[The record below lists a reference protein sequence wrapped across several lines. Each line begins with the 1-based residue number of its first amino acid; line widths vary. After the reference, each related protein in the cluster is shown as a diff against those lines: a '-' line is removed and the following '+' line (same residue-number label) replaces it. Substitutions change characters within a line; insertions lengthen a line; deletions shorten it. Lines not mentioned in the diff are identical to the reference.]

1 MRQIRR
7 VEEED
12 FWLIVAFQG
21 AKMRQKSGPVKEPA
35 EKVVKDIRRATR
47 RQFSA
52 EEKIRIVLE
61 GLRGEESIA
70 ELCRREGI
78 VQNLYYCWSKDFLEA
93 GKKRLAGDT
102 ARAATS
108 DEGSAPRGQRP
119 EGGCG
124 RTDPRKPSAQ
134 KKHDHGW
141 GVRGMRYSASEKAE
155 IIRLVEQSTLPVKR
169 TLEKLGIPRATFY
182 RWCDLYQSGGPEALG
197 DRSPRPGRVWNRVPD
212 VVRARIIR
220 LALDEPTLSPRELA
234 LRFTDMENY
243 FASEAS
249 VYRLLKAHDLIANP
263 AFIVMKAADEFK
275 DKTTAPNQLWQT
287 DFTYLKVIG
296 WGWFYLSTILDDFS
310 RYIIAWK
317 LCTTMKVEDVTAT
330 LDLALKA
337 SRLDQAK
344 VIHRPRLLSDNG
356 SSYIAADLAKWLDGQ
371 NMEHVRGA
379 PYHPMTQGK
388 IERWHQTLKNRIL
401 LENYYLP
408 GRLEAQIE
416 AFVVDYNHLRY
427 HESIGNL
434 TPADVYFGRGQT
446 ILIERERI
454 KRQTIA
460 NRRLLHRRQAA

>member
-1 MRQIRR
+1 
-7 VEEED
+7 
-12 FWLIVAFQG
+12 
-21 AKMRQKSGPVKEPA
+21 MRQKSGPVKEPA

-78 VQNLYYCWSKDFLEA
+78 VQNLYYRWSKDFLEA

-108 DEGSAPRGQRP
+108 DEVKDLRREASALKEVVAELTLENRLL
-119 EGGCG
+119 
-124 RTDPRKPSAQ
+124 
-134 KKHDHGW
+134 KKNDRGW
-141 GVRGMRYSASEKAE
+141 GGRGMRYSASEKAE
-155 IIRLVEQSTLPVKR
+155 IIRLVGQSALPVKR

-182 RWCDLYQSGGPEALG
+182 RWCDVYQSGGPEALD
-197 DRSPRPGRVWNRVPD
+197 DRSPRPDRVWNRIPD
-212 VVRARIIR
+212 DIR
-220 LALDEPTLSPRELA
+220 EQIVQLALDEPGLSPRELA
-234 LRFTDMENY
+234 VRFTDTEKY
-243 FASEAS
+243 FVSEAS
-249 VYRLLKAHDLIANP
+249 LYRLLKAHDLIASP

-296 WGWFYLSTILDDFS
+296 WGWFYLSTVLDDFS

-317 LCTTMKVEDVTAT
+317 LCSTMKAEDVTAT
-330 LDLALKA
+330 LNVALKA
-337 SRLDQAK
+337 SGLDQAK

-356 SSYIAADLAKWLDGQ
+356 SSYISSDLAKWLNSQ
-371 NMEHVRGA
+371 NMEHTRGA

-408 GRLEAQIE
+408 GDLEAQIE
-416 AFVVDYNHLRY
+416 AFVADYNHLRY
-427 HESIGNL
+427 HESIANL
-434 TPADVYFGRGQT
+434 TPADVYFG
-446 ILIERERI
+446 
-454 KRQTIA
+454 
-460 NRRLLHRRQAA
+460 